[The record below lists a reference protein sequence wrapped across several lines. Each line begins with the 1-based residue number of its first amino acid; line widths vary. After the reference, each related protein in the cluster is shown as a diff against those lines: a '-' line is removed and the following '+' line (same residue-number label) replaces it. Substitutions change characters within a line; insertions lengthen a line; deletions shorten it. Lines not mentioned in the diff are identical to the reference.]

1 MSTNQTTTNDEEE
14 EEIVTCS
21 ELLEQIDDEEAE
33 LDRER
38 ALYGNCDTDT
48 CTYSQGYVQRQ
59 ALFVCMT
66 CYNNG
71 NGQLA
76 GICAACAFHC
86 HSNHEINELYTRRF
100 FRCDCGNSKL
110 SHQPC
115 KLYPNKDPINTA
127 NKYDDNF
134 RGLYCTCKRPYP
146 DKESPTADDSMIQ
159 CMICEDWFHSQ
170 HLGVPLPMEENEAD
184 QLDMICQ
191 ACIMKYPF
199 LIHYDESRTITSPPV
214 ENNAAASNSP
224 ACLLIS
230 NNSNDSKELHTIFLR
245 DGWRKRLCRCVQCRK
260 LYDDS
265 NLTVVFNDDDAIQ
278 EYEKQALAKSE
289 NLDADKILTDSLQ
302 KLDHVKKLE
311 VLHGINEFKKSLSD
325 FLRDKA
331 NGDGI
336 LTANDVTTFFAELQE
351 KRKEQKRTIFV
362 PPDNCKS

>member
-1 MSTNQTTTNDEEE
+1 MSTNEGEN

-21 ELLEQIDDEEAE
+21 ELLKQIDDEEAE

-48 CTYSQGYVQRQ
+48 CTYPQGYVKRQ

-66 CYNNG
+66 CNNNG

-76 GICAACAFHC
+76 GVCAACAFHC
-86 HSNHEINELYTRRF
+86 HNNHEVNELYTRRF

-115 KLYPNKDPINTA
+115 KLYPNKDPENVS
-127 NKYDDNF
+127 NKYDDTF

-146 DKESPTADDSMIQ
+146 DKELPSDDDAMIQ

-170 HLGVPLPMEENEAD
+170 HLGVPTPMEENEAD
-184 QLDMICQ
+184 QMDMICQ
-191 ACIMKYPF
+191 ACVTKHPF
-199 LIHYDESRTITSPPV
+199 LAQYDESSAIPSRPV
-214 ENNAAASNSP
+214 ENNAAASNNP
-224 ACLLIS
+224 PCFLTS
-230 NNSNDSKELHTIFLR
+230 NVNDNELHTIFLR
-245 DGWRKRLCRCVQCRK
+245 DGWRNRLCRCVQCCK
-260 LYDDS
+260 LYDDL

-289 NLDADKILTDSLQ
+289 NLDADKLLASSLQ

-311 VLHGINEFKKSLSD
+311 VLQGINDFKKSLGD

-331 NGDGI
+331 NGDGV
-336 LTANDVTTFFAELQE
+336 LTATDVTTFFADLQE
-351 KRKEQKRTIFV
+351 KRKEQQRTTFM
-362 PPDNCKS
+362 PPDNCKF